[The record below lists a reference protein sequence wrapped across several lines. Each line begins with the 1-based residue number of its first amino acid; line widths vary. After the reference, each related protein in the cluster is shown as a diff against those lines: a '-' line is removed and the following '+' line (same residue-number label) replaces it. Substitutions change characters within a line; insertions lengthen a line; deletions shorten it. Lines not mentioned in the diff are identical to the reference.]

1 MSSMKLGLAV
11 AWPAF
16 WTGVPIK
23 IVLGLLWL
31 AMGVHPWEMPGLA
44 FLLLCSIPVDIWALG
59 LSARTVFLDRLRLE
73 PPESVGVTLWW
84 QAALL
89 SAVYLPIAYG
99 IESQVVGGTKA
110 VVGRMFEI
118 EVLKNFPV
126 PERIS
131 IELVLWGSVA
141 TVVLLGLALGWLFL
155 FGWIVR
161 KQVAAAHPTAE
172 PYQALV
178 RRWDLLRVPADQPLL
193 LTAFTATG
201 VVLVLLFWAS
211 IPVTTP
217 HPHELYMKEPAKIE
231 FFKPGETL
239 QRTEKLIAQAESAV
253 KALEAKAKQ
262 GAKGKGKNVG
272 KETAEPKA
280 PQSKGGVR
288 ANKTEQPSAK
298 VGAQPAGKRTR

>member
-1 MSSMKLGLAV
+1 MSSVKLGLAV

-23 IVLGLLWL
+23 IVLILLLL

-44 FLLLCSIPVDIWALG
+44 FLLLLSIPVDIWALG
-59 LSARTVFLDRLRLE
+59 LSARTVVLDRLRLE

-89 SAVYLPIAYG
+89 STVYLPIAYG
-99 IESQVVGGTKA
+99 IESGMVGVAKA

-118 EVLKNFPV
+118 EVLKDVPV

-155 FGWIVR
+155 FGQIVR
-161 KQVAAAHPTAE
+161 KQVAAARPTTE
-172 PYQALV
+172 LYEALV
-178 RRWDLLRVPADQPLL
+178 LRWDLLRVPADQALL

-201 VVLVLLFWAS
+201 VVLVFLFWAVM
-211 IPVTTP
+211 PVTTP
-217 HPHELYMKEPAKIE
+217 HPHELYQKEPPKIE
-231 FFKPGETL
+231 FFKPAEAL
-239 QRTEKLIAQAESAV
+239 LRTEKLIAQAESAV

-262 GAKGKGKNVG
+262 GAKGK
-272 KETAEPKA
+272 A
-280 PQSKGGVR
+280 PQPKGADGG
-288 ANKTEQPSAK
+288 AQAIKKAQPSAE
-298 VGAQPAGKRTR
+298 VGAQAPGKRTR

>member
-1 MSSMKLGLAV
+1 MTEPVSSESSVKLGLAV

-23 IVLGLLWL
+23 IVLGLLLL

-44 FLLLCSIPVDIWALG
+44 LLLLCSVPIDIWALG
-59 LSARTVFLDRLRLE
+59 LCARTVFLDRLHLE

-89 SAVYLPIAYG
+89 SAIYQPVAYG
-99 IESQVVGGTKA
+99 VGSQVVGGAKA
-110 VVGRMFEI
+110 IAGHILET
-118 EVLKNFPV
+118 EVLKGLPV

-155 FGWIVR
+155 FGYIVR
-161 KQVAAAHPTAE
+161 KQVATARPAAG

-178 RRWDLLRVPADQPLL
+178 RRWDLLRIPADQPLL
-193 LTAFTATG
+193 LTIFTATG
-201 VVLVLLFWAS
+201 VVFVLLFWAVM
-211 IPVTTP
+211 PVTTP
-217 HPHELYMKEPAKIE
+217 HPHELYMKEPAKVE
-231 FFKPGETL
+231 VFKPAAAL

-262 GAKGKGKNVG
+262 GAKGKGK
-272 KETAEPKA
+272 A
-280 PQSKGGVR
+280 
-288 ANKTEQPSAK
+288 
-298 VGAQPAGKRTR
+298 AGK